1 MCLFIY
7 CIWLFNSSILINRIN
22 ASIKLLLPNIHT
34 LSHGIR
40 AFKINGNQS
49 VQNQQKSERSRS
61 LEIKN
66 QSVQNQQ
73 KLERSTTSETT
84 TKEIMATVENPDM
97 VVDTIPS
104 STSISRS
111 IRIDRLTEATNYHP
125 WQIRMKMYLRRLHL
139 WAYIYGSKAKPEKE
153 NDRETHAWQDKD
165 FDA

>member
-40 AFKINGNQS
+40 AFKIN
-49 VQNQQKSERSRS
+49 R
-61 LEIKN
+61 N

-84 TKEIMATVENPDM
+84 TKEIMATVENLDM
-97 VVDTIPS
+97 VADTIPS

>member
-34 LSHGIR
+34 LSHGMR

-61 LEIKN
+61 TEIRN
-66 QSVQNQQ
+66 QSVQNQE
-73 KLERSTTSETT
+73 KSERSTTSETT

-97 VVDTIPS
+97 VVDTIPFV
-104 STSISRS
+104 TSVSKS
-111 IRIDRLTEATNYHP
+111 I
-125 WQIRMKMYLRRLHL
+125 
-139 WAYIYGSKAKPEKE
+139 
-153 NDRETHAWQDKD
+153 
-165 FDA
+165 